1 MQPLAVE
8 RTSRDGVELVLVEGE
23 VDIASASRLI
33 SVLNSSVAE
42 AIKSVI
48 VDLSHVGFMDSTG
61 LALLINANR
70 RLTLRRK
77 GFAVVCP
84 PGPLLPKNA
93 WLADH
98 LIALALER
106 RYGTRPDL
114 EPLPDDL
121 ETAAH
126 ASARR
131 AAERD

>member
-33 SVLNSSVAE
+33 SVLNSSVAD

-84 PGPLLPKNA
+84 PGPL
-93 WLADH
+93 
-98 LIALALER
+98 R
-106 RYGTRPDL
+106 RVFEITDMMETLHVCPDR
-114 EPLPDDL
+114 ES
-121 ETAAH
+121 AA
-126 ASARR
+126 R
-131 AAERD
+131 AALTA